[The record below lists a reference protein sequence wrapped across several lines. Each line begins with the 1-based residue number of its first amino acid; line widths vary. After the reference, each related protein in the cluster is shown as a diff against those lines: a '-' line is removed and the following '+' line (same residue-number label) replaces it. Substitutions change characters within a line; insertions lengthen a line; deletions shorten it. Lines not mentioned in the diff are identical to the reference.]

1 MYPQRRMRRLRKR
14 TLQPL
19 FRETIL
25 QLTDLV
31 APLFIDETAIEKIP
45 IGSMPGQ
52 YRYPPG
58 EIALHVQSLYNT
70 GIRAVL
76 LFGIPAK
83 KDEVASESYA
93 RSGVVQNAVRSI
105 KGLVPGMTVITDLCA
120 CEYTSHGHCG
130 VLHHGRCG
138 TDLDND
144 ASLLLM
150 NRIAISHAEAG
161 ADIVAPSCMLDGM
174 VHSIRTALEESG
186 YQDIAVMSY
195 STKFASALYGPFRE
209 AADSGFSFGDRST
222 YQMDPANAREAFLES
237 QLDAKE
243 GADILMVK
251 PAGNYLDVLSA
262 ICTIGLPVAAYQVSG
277 EYSQIKAAAE
287 RGWINEKAVAL
298 ETLTCIKRA
307 GADLIITYFA
317 MDAAR
322 WLSENPEG
330 QS

>member
-1 MYPQRRMRRLRKR
+1 MRRLRKR

-19 FRETIL
+19 FRETVL

-31 APLFIDETAIEKIP
+31 APLFIDETTSGKIP

-58 EIALHVQSLYNT
+58 EIALHVQSLYNA

-76 LFGIPAK
+76 IFGIPAK
-83 KDEVASESYA
+83 KDEEASESYA
-93 RSGVVQNAVRSI
+93 RSGVIQNAVRSI
-105 KGLVPGMTVITDLCA
+105 KGLVPGMTVITDVCA

-130 VLHHGRCG
+130 VLRHGRCG

-150 NRIAISHAEAG
+150 NRIAVSHAEAG

-174 VHSIRTALEESG
+174 VHSIRAALDESG
-186 YQDIAVMSY
+186 YQEIAVMSY

-251 PAGNYLDVLSA
+251 PAGNYLDVLSS

-298 ETLTCIKRA
+298 EALTCIKRA

-317 MDAAR
+317 MDAAM
-322 WLSENPEG
+322 WLSEKPEG
-330 QS
+330 HP

>member
-1 MYPQRRMRRLRKR
+1 MRRLRKQ

-19 FRETIL
+19 FRETTL
-25 QLTDLV
+25 HKTDLV

-58 EIALHVQSLYNT
+58 EIALHVQSLYNA

-83 KDEVASESYA
+83 KDEEASESYA
-93 RSGVVQNAVRSI
+93 SSGVIQSAVRSI

-130 VLHHGRCG
+130 ILHHGRCG

-150 NRIAISHAEAG
+150 DRIAVSHAEAG

-174 VHSIRTALEESG
+174 VHSIRTALDKSG

-209 AADSGFSFGDRST
+209 AADSGFSSGDRST

-251 PAGNYLDVLSA
+251 PAGNYLDVLSS
-262 ICTIGLPVAAYQVSG
+262 IRTIGLPVAAYQVSG

-298 ETLTCIKRA
+298 EALTCIKRA
-307 GADLIITYFA
+307 GADLIITYYA

-322 WLSENPEG
+322 WLSEKPEG
-330 QS
+330 YP

>member
-1 MYPQRRMRRLRKR
+1 MRRLRKR

-25 QLTDLV
+25 QTTDLV
-31 APLFIDETAIEKIP
+31 APLFIDEDATAKIP

-58 EIALHVQSLYNT
+58 EIALHVQSLYQA

-76 LFGIPAK
+76 LFGIPSI
-83 KDEVASESYA
+83 KDEDASGAFA
-93 RSGVVQNAVRSI
+93 RTGVVQNAVRSI
-105 KGLVPGMTVITDLCA
+105 KERVPGMTVITDLCA

-130 VLHHGRCG
+130 IISHGRCG
-138 TDLDND
+138 PDLDND

-150 NRIAISHAEAG
+150 DRIAVSHAEAG

-174 VHSIRTALEESG
+174 VHSIRTALDGSG

-209 AADSGFSFGDRST
+209 AADSGYSFGDRST
-222 YQMDPANAREAFLES
+222 YQMDPANAREAYLES
-237 QLDAKE
+237 ELDAKE

-262 ICTIGLPVAAYQVSG
+262 ICSIGLPVAAYQVSG

-287 RGWINEKAVAL
+287 RGWINEKAVVL

-307 GADLIITYFA
+307 GATIIITYFA
-317 MDAAR
+317 LDAAR
-322 WLSENPEG
+322 WLTGNQEG
-330 QS
+330 PS